1 MCFSKII
8 CLSNSLLLIPVKIY
22 VPVIDLLWIR
32 ELKYGWWVSL
42 LMKLLK
48 WTVISEE
55 LSVCLWGIL
64 SGGCWTQCNTGDNW
78 VHLADVLPPCAQLKS
93 LPLLLG
99 LKVGFATTKL
109 YFQKVVLAKFFYF
122 TYMVNKGQE
131 HYLEDYHS
139 NCPYRLTKLRC
150 LQYGFE
156 VKFFCFVSETA
167 GIKANK
173 DCFV

>member
-8 CLSNSLLLIPVKIY
+8 CLSNSLLVYPSYTCFERIKQ
-22 VPVIDLLWIR
+22 
-32 ELKYGWWVSL
+32 LKYGWWVSL
-42 LMKLLK
+42 LMQLLK
-48 WTVISEE
+48 WSVISEA
-55 LSVCLWGIL
+55 LSVCLWGIF
-64 SGGCWTQCNTGDNW
+64 SGGCWTQHEYNTGDNW
-78 VHLADVLPPCAQLKS
+78 VPLADVLPPCAQLKS

-109 YFQKVVLAKFFYF
+109 NFQKVALAKFCYF

-131 HYLEDYHS
+131 HYLEDHHS